1 MKNLE
6 FELFV
11 ENCRVKLIIFA
22 SFRSNYILLK
32 NMAAKLIFRSP
43 PFDHHVYRV
52 IHRIF
57 RRDCPHCCYE
67 NQLQGDACQWY
78 GALPIHQ
85 WFQQRRYSTVNDPH
99 TNIETKCRSLT
110 LMKY

>member
-43 PFDHHVYRV
+43 PY
-52 IHRIF
+52 
-57 RRDCPHCCYE
+57 PTPSPPY
-67 NQLQGDACQWY
+67 
-78 GALPIHQ
+78 
-85 WFQQRRYSTVNDPH
+85 
-99 TNIETKCRSLT
+99 TN
-110 LMKY
+110 